1 MHLSPPIIWEVADC
15 LLYSAKEA
23 AEIVV
28 SMLSVFIVFIVFR
41 AVGQRPCDEMLS

>member
-1 MHLSPPIIWEVADC
+1 MHLSPSIIWEVADC

-28 SMLSVFIVFIVFR
+28 SMLSVIVFIVFR